1 MFDIDKRL
9 LAVAVIAVLISFGLG
24 YQYGLYTEGKR
35 NVQVS
40 LTDPPEQSQGSQVK
54 KEPKRV
60 YVYVVG
66 EVASS
71 GVLEM
76 QDGDRVYQA
85 LEKARPGE
93 NADLTM
99 VNLAA
104 PINDGEKIVVP
115 KVGEGVAP
123 RATGSSGM
131 ASGSTATSSGP
142 LNINVATVEE
152 MDQRLPGIGP
162 ALAQRIVDYRQK
174 NGGFRSTEE
183 LQEISGIGEKRFAEM
198 KDLVCVR

>member
-1 MFDIDKRL
+1 MFDIDKRML
-9 LAVAVIAVLISFGLG
+9 MAAIIAVLISFGLG
-24 YQYGLYTEGKR
+24 YQYGVYTQEKR
-35 NVQVS
+35 NLQAS
-40 LTDPPEQSQGSQVK
+40 LTNPVVQNPETSEKSQ
-54 KEPKRV
+54 RI

-66 EVASS
+66 EVASP

-76 QDGDRVYQA
+76 QEGDRVFQA

-104 PINDGEKIVVP
+104 PISDGERIVIP
-115 KVGEGVAP
+115 KVGEETTWTING
-123 RATGSSGM
+123 
-131 ASGSTATSSGP
+131 ASGSPSGSMAVNNGP

-152 MDQRLPGIGP
+152 LDQRLPGIGP

-174 NGGFRSTEE
+174 NGGFKSTEE
-183 LQEISGIGEKRFAEM
+183 LQEVSGIGEKRYAEI
-198 KDLVCVR
+198 KDLVRVR